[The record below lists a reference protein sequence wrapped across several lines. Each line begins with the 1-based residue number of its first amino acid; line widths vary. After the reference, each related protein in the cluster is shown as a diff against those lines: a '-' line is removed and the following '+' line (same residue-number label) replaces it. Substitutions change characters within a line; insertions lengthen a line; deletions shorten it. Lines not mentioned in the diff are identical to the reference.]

1 MARYALLISPRA
13 DAAYFAQSQEVARA
27 ELAAHMP
34 TAEIESI
41 SHGDMHFLT
50 LEAKAIQLTT
60 LLRLSCVQGVFEL
73 TDGGLTPVNQTAEFA
88 LHPDFIWGEKYRGK
102 TNETLTQLLINL
114 CLAEHPLAQT
124 LVDPMCGRATTL
136 LWGMRYGLKTAGIEQ
151 DPQAMIDLQRGLKKW
166 TKLHR
171 TKHKLDQ
178 GWVHKNNKHGIGKSL
193 DFSADGAFM
202 RVVTGDTA
210 DVCTLLQNRKFDILA
225 TDIPYGIQ
233 HLGGKNTRS
242 PLETLK
248 AAAPAWLASL
258 KAGGVA
264 AIAFN
269 SYLPKRDTLSEV
281 FTDCGLEVL
290 STQVEHRMSESI
302 LRDVLLMRKSL

>member
-1 MARYALLISPRA
+1 MPRYALLISPRA
-13 DAAYFAQSQEVARA
+13 DAAYFAQAQEVACA
-27 ELAAHMP
+27 ELAAHLP
-34 TAEIESI
+34 IAEIETRSY
-41 SHGDMHFLT
+41 GDMRFLI
-50 LEAKAIQLTT
+50 LDSKVIHLTT
-60 LLRLSCVQGVFEL
+60 LLRLSFVQGVFEL
-73 TDGGLTPVNQTAEFA
+73 IDDHLTPINQTADFA

-151 DPQAMIDLQRGLKKW
+151 DPQAMIDIQRGLKKW

-178 GWVHKNNKHGIGKSL
+178 GWVHKNNKHGIGKFL
-193 DFSADGAFM
+193 DFSAEDASM
-202 RVVTGDTA
+202 RVVTGDTT
-210 DVCTLLQNRKFDILA
+210 DIRSLLQNRKFDILA

-242 PLETLK
+242 PLETLR
-248 AAAPAWLASL
+248 AAAPSWVASL

-269 SYLPKRDTLSEV
+269 SYLPKRDALAQV
-281 FTDCGLEVL
+281 FTDCGLEII
-290 STQVEHRMSESI
+290 STHVEHRMSESI